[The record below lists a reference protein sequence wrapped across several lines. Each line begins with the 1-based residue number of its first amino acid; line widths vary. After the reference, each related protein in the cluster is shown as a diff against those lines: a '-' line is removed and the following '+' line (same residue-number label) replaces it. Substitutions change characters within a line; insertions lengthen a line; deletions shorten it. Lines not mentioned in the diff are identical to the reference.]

1 VRRLIVDA
9 SALLAGV
16 AGRSEGT
23 PALVLSAL
31 IESRFEAVVCPH
43 LLNEVARGL
52 QSRYFRE
59 RLEEGRAAD
68 VLAGISESATHFP
81 DPEKPDAVPIKTLSI
96 FNDDATPTNTAGASN
111 GG

>member
-43 LLNEVARGL
+43 LLNEV
-52 QSRYFRE
+52 
-59 RLEEGRAAD
+59 
-68 VLAGISESATHFP
+68 T
-81 DPEKPDAVPIKTLSI
+81 
-96 FNDDATPTNTAGASN
+96 
-111 GG
+111 